1 MEIFMIIKNGLV
13 FTDKFRFEKKDIYI
27 GGGYFVGSE
36 KEADGDEVVDA
47 SGFRVIP
54 GLVDVHTHGSFGHD
68 FCDADRDGLGISAKY
83 LFEHG
88 ITAFCPTSMTLGL
101 DRLKEIFSTAK
112 DGFGAGH
119 ADVIG
124 INMEGPFI
132 AEGKKGAQDA
142 AYIKAPNYGFF
153 SELNKSCGGIIRLV
167 TLAPETDGAVE
178 FIKRA
183 KDEVNISLGHTESDY
198 DTAKAAL
205 DAGAN
210 HVTHLFNA
218 MPPLSHRAPG
228 VIGAARDADGCMA
241 ELICDGIHIHP
252 SVIRA
257 AFAMFGGERI
267 VLISDSTMATG
278 MANGEYTLGGQKI
291 FVKDCR
297 ATLADGTI
305 AGSAT
310 NLFDCMRN
318 AIKFGIAPE
327 TAVRAASAN
336 PAMSIGKYGEYGSI
350 TVGKRA
356 HALLVNDDFELV
368 RVLA

>member
-1 MEIFMIIKNGLV
+1 M
-13 FTDKFRFEKKDIYI
+13 
-27 GGGYFVGSE
+27 
-36 KEADGDEVVDA
+36 
-47 SGFRVIP
+47 
-54 GLVDVHTHGSFGHD
+54 
-68 FCDADRDGLGISAKY
+68 
-83 LFEHG
+83 
-88 ITAFCPTSMTLGL
+88 
-101 DRLKEIFSTAK
+101 
-112 DGFGAGH
+112 
-119 ADVIG
+119 
-124 INMEGPFI
+124 
-132 AEGKKGAQDA
+132 
-142 AYIKAPNYGFF
+142 
-153 SELNKSCGGIIRLV
+153 

-183 KDEVNISLGHTESDY
+183 KDEVNISIGHTESDY

-252 SVIRA
+252 AAIRA

-356 HALLVNDDFELV
+356 HALLVNDGFELV